1 MQNWQFM
8 FVNFAIGGFI
18 LQMILIIGAYY
29 ISKFLP
35 SEKTDREILEEIY
48 KQQSLSDYS
57 LKNLKF
63 K

>member
-18 LQMILIIGAYY
+18 LQMILIIGVYC

-57 LKNLKF
+57 LKNYKF

>member
-57 LKNLKF
+57 LKNFKF